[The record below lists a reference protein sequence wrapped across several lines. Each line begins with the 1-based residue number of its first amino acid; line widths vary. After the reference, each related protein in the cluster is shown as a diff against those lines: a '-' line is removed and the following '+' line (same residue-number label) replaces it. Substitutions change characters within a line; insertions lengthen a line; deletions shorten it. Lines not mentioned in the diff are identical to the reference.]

1 MKIIYDFNLQ
11 EESKQKPP
19 SRIYSLILVISSKL
33 RRTPEK
39 VTGRGVDLKSSK
51 PRVQVKLLRYYYHL
65 SFCRNWQQDSTPL
78 NFCFLIFCDKIIF
91 IAVPSKPV
99 GLNLRLVQDN
109 PPVVAVQWH
118 SPRQSFGNLEAF
130 KLSYGIQGEDSSTE
144 ERRFDSDK
152 FRFTTGF
159 LGMN

>member
-1 MKIIYDFNLQ
+1 MEIGKKIHPH
-11 EESKQKPP
+11 S
-19 SRIYSLILVISSKL
+19 IS
-33 RRTPEK
+33 
-39 VTGRGVDLKSSK
+39 
-51 PRVQVKLLRYYYHL
+51 
-65 SFCRNWQQDSTPL
+65 
-78 NFCFLIFCDKIIF
+78 FLIFYDKIIF

-159 LGMN
+159 LGMNLIRYGHAHCKE